1 MPPDAITKIK
11 VISDLTLQK
20 KEGANWPWLQKQHGF
35 VTKCPLIH
43 G

>member
-20 KEGANWPWLQKQHGF
+20 GCKLALVTETAWL
-35 VTKCPLIH
+35 VTKCPLIQ